1 MIDIIIPV
9 YNEGKNIKKLFDGIS
24 KNINSKCR
32 LLIVYDSEEDNT
44 LPIVKTIK
52 NSYNFNIKLVKNIY
66 GKGALNAI
74 KTGLKSSTHQA
85 ILVMMADLC
94 DDLRIVD
101 KMYRKIKGGGY
112 NIVCGSRYMKGGKQ
126 IGGPRLK
133 KILSRMAGISL
144 HYIIGIPTHDI
155 TNSFKMYS
163 REIIDTF
170 EIESTGGFEIG
181 MELTIKAYISGFKIT
196 EIPSTWK
203 DRIAGESNFKMW
215 KWIPKYIYWYLYA
228 VSGRFNSKFHLKSN

>member
-101 KMYRKIKGGGY
+101 KMYRKIKGRGY

-163 REIIDTF
+163 RKIIDTF

-228 VSGRFNSKFHLKSN
+228 VNGRFNSKFHLKSN

>member
-1 MIDIIIPV
+1 
-9 YNEGKNIKKLFDGIS
+9 
-24 KNINSKCR
+24 
-32 LLIVYDSEEDNT
+32 
-44 LPIVKTIK
+44 
-52 NSYNFNIKLVKNIY
+52 
-66 GKGALNAI
+66 
-74 KTGLKSSTHQA
+74 
-85 ILVMMADLC
+85 
-94 DDLRIVD
+94 
-101 KMYRKIKGGGY
+101 
-112 NIVCGSRYMKGGKQ
+112 MKGGKQ